1 MINLSGDVSQ
11 FLDELMEIL
20 VLHRLTAFCCSQIL
34 SGDDRDGWVREGL
47 VILSHD
53 VERRLAALVEKV
65 ASV

>member
-11 FLDELMEIL
+11 LQDELMEIL
-20 VLHRLTAFCCSQIL
+20 ILHRLTAFCCSQIL

-53 VERRLAALVEKV
+53 VERRLGALVEKV
-65 ASV
+65 ARV

>member
-47 VILSHD
+47 VILSHH